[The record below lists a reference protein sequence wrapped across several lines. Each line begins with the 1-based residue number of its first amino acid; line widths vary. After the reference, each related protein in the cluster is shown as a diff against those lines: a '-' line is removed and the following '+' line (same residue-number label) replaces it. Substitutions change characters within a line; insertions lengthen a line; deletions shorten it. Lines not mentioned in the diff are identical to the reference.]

1 MLIVAASQH
10 YGGQAYSLRSKEDKR
25 LLAGCST
32 VTPGTVAIKAI
43 GMTSLPDNGNCR
55 SCEHKNIKHSS
66 KEESLVGQTHL
77 FFLVSLDFFFQQV
90 S

>member
-1 MLIVAASQH
+1 MEVRPTVSGA
-10 YGGQAYSLRSKEDKR
+10 KR
-25 LLAGCST
+25 TRGCSLAAALS

-77 FFLVSLDFFFQQV
+77 SFLVSLDFFFQQV